1 MSVESAAPA
10 NARMVY
16 TLLVAAG
23 VISALI
29 GVVMIVIISYN
40 YITRIELREPVEQE
54 SSGEHASL
62 PAWIVR
68 V

>member
-16 TLLVAAG
+16 SLLIAAG

-29 GVVMIVIISYN
+29 GVILVTVISYN
-40 YITRIELREPVEQE
+40 YITRIELREPVEE
-54 SSGEHASL
+54 GTTEHAVL
-62 PAWIVR
+62 PSWIVR
-68 V
+68 I